1 MTITIADSFPLLI
14 RNFVKFSSHQR
25 ALIASSVGR
34 FARNQRSEEERRSSL
49 GAPLRSAPPIRF
61 DSIRSVPFVRLE
73 LLRFV
78 FALLCCCRGQKNT
91 TQQNTT
97 RHNTTQHDR
106 QNRAENSRRR
116 AATLLTSLFA
126 SSPSTSTLF
135 SPCPLVPCAAPP
147 LFAASPPIQFN
158 SCSLVSSGAA
168 ASNAHCTAP
177 RRDATRCTVA
187 RAPRRLF
194 CSRGARRRRLRG
206 AAHGAPSSRV
216 AVLSMPMSCRCRC
229 LVSSFA
235 PARPVVLRCASCR
248 VELCEP
254 MSLSSRCRCRAIE
267 HDLRA

>member
-1 MTITIADSFPLLI
+1 M
-14 RNFVKFSSHQR
+14 
-25 ALIASSVGR
+25 
-34 FARNQRSEEERRSSL
+34 
-49 GAPLRSAPPIRF
+49 
-61 DSIRSVPFVRLE
+61 
-73 LLRFV
+73 

-106 QNRAENSRRR
+106 QNRAENSRRRAAPRR

-187 RAPRRLF
+187 RAPRRLL
-194 CSRGARRRRLRG
+194 SSAVEARGAEDCV
-206 AAHGAPSSRV
+206 AHGAPSSRV
-216 AVLSMPMSCRCRC
+216 ACLVDAHVLSMSMSC
-229 LVSSFA
+229 
-235 PARPVVLRCASCR
+235 
-248 VELCEP
+248 
-254 MSLSSRCRCRAIE
+254 
-267 HDLRA
+267 

>member
-1 MTITIADSFPLLI
+1 M
-14 RNFVKFSSHQR
+14 
-25 ALIASSVGR
+25 
-34 FARNQRSEEERRSSL
+34 
-49 GAPLRSAPPIRF
+49 
-61 DSIRSVPFVRLE
+61 
-73 LLRFV
+73 

-147 LFAASPPIQFN
+147 LFAASPILFN
-158 SCSLVSSGAA
+158 SIRALLFRVALLPRTR
-168 ASNAHCTAP
+168 TAP
-177 RRDATRCTVA
+177 RRAATQ
-187 RAPRRLF
+187 RAAQLL
-194 CSRGARRRRLRG
+194 ARRAVSYLLQSRREAQKTAWRT
-206 AAHGAPSSRV
+206 APHRV
-216 AVLSMPMSCRCRC
+216 ESLVLSMPMSCRCRC